1 MPCGSSVVVAVVRSG
16 SRPEGLQDE
25 STAGTA
31 HLGLRE
37 EDRDAAV
44 GWHDVRARARSA
56 DPAVATDD
64 VPELSLLDVDTAAG
78 APRLPVQED
87 GVGGSYRWGQ
97 LVGHHLGNPPA
108 GQDVAATGPSDEHGQ
123 DVVRRVVGEPLPG
136 LVNER
141 ELADPGDPLV
151 GGAKSCGRGGP
162 WFKRSNSAEEI
173 GAVKSD
179 ENPSPLVERSRSRTV
194 TGRTAGTVSSSAAD
208 GSRSTRR

>member
-56 DPAVATDD
+56 DPAVATHD

-78 APRLPVQED
+78 APRLPVQTTESVARIAGD
-87 GVGGSYRWGQ
+87 SWSVIISATHRPGRTSR
-97 LVGHHLGNPPA
+97 PPA
-108 GQDVAATGPSDEHGQ
+108 SSI
-123 DVVRRVVGEPLPG
+123 RW
-136 LVNER
+136 
-141 ELADPGDPLV
+141 
-151 GGAKSCGRGGP
+151 K
-162 WFKRSNSAEEI
+162 
-173 GAVKSD
+173 
-179 ENPSPLVERSRSRTV
+179 RSRS
-194 TGRTAGTVSSSAAD
+194 AAVD
-208 GSRSTRR
+208 T